1 MEKTIALAA
10 RIGIDWADDHHDF
23 CLQEDGAS
31 RIESGRLPQDPAAI
45 AEWVAGLRRRFG
57 GRPVGICLE
66 TKRGALVAAL
76 IEHDFIVL
84 FPVNPRTLKRFREAF
99 APNGS
104 KDDPDDAGL
113 LLELLVKHEDRLHRW
128 TPDDPETRAIARLV
142 EARRK
147 AVDLRTR
154 LINQLTAELKGYFPQ
169 ALSWAGELET
179 QLATDFLQ
187 RWPTLPAVRSVQ
199 AQTIRKF
206 YYGHNCRR
214 ADLIEQRIAEIRT
227 AVPLTSDPA
236 IVETSALTVQM
247 LARQIDA
254 LRLSI
259 TRYDK
264 EIATRFGSH
273 PDAHLFESL
282 PGSGAAMAP
291 RLLSAF
297 GSKRD
302 RFQAASEVQ
311 EYSGIAPVTRR
322 SGKQC
327 QTTWRWGAPKFVRQS
342 FHEFARLSIQ
352 HSTWARAYYDLQR
365 GSGKSRHAAI
375 RALAFKWIRII
386 YRCWKER
393 TPYDEARYIQA
404 LLERGSPLAKQLSLQ
419 TAAA

>member
-1 MEKTIALAA
+1 MTEPPVLAA

-23 CLQEDGAS
+23 CLQETGSS
-31 RIESGRLPQDPAAI
+31 RLETGQIPQDPHAL
-45 AEWVAGLRRRFG
+45 AEWIAALRQRFG
-57 GRPVGICLE
+57 GRPIGICLE
-66 TKRGALVAAL
+66 TKRGALVSAL
-76 IEHDFIVL
+76 LEHDFIVL

-99 APNGS
+99 APNGA

-113 LLELLVKHEDRLHRW
+113 LLELLSKHEHRLHRW
-128 TPDDPETRAIARLV
+128 NPDDAETRAIARLV

-147 AVDLRTR
+147 AVDMRTR

-169 ALSWAGELET
+169 ALSWAGELAS

-187 RWPTLPAVRSVQ
+187 RWPTLPAVQREKV
-199 AQTIRKF
+199 QTIRKF

-214 ADLIEQRIAEIRT
+214 ADVIEQRVEEIRT
-227 AVPLTSDPA
+227 AVALTNDPA
-236 IVETSALTVQM
+236 IVETSAINVQV
-247 LARQIDA
+247 LARQIEA
-254 LRLSI
+254 LRTGI
-259 TRYDK
+259 ARYDK
-264 EIATRFGSH
+264 EIANRFGKH

-302 RFQAASEVQ
+302 RFQAASDIQ

-322 SGKQC
+322 SGKQS
-327 QTTWRWGAPKFVRQS
+327 QTTWRWGAPRFVRQS

-352 HSTWARAYYDLQR
+352 HSAWARAYYEQQR
-365 GSGKSRHAAI
+365 ERGNSHHAAI
-375 RALAFKWIRII
+375 RALAFKWIRVI

-393 TPYDEARYIQA
+393 TAYDEAQYIQA
-404 LLERGSPLAKQLSLQ
+404 LWARRSPLVKRLGLS
-419 TAAA
+419 AAA

>member
-1 MEKTIALAA
+1 METPIVLAA

-23 CLQEDGAS
+23 CLQEAGAS
-31 RIESGRLPQDPAAI
+31 RVETGRILQNPRAL
-45 AEWVAGLRRRFG
+45 AEWVAGLRQRFG
-57 GRPVGICLE
+57 GQPVGVCLE

-99 APNGS
+99 APNGA
-104 KDDPDDAGL
+104 KDDPDDAAL
-113 LLELLVKHEDRLHRW
+113 LFELLSKHEDRLHRW
-128 TPDDPETRAIARLV
+128 APDDAETRAIARLV

-154 LINQLTAELKGYFPQ
+154 LTNQLEAELKGYFPQ
-169 ALSWAGELET
+169 ALSWAGELDT

-187 RWPTLPAVRSVQ
+187 RWPTLQSVQ
-199 AQTIRKF
+199 REKVQTIRKF

-214 ADLIEQRIAEIRT
+214 ADLIEQRIEEIRT
-227 AVPLTSDPA
+227 AVALTNDPA
-236 IVETSALTVQM
+236 IVETSAMIVQM

-254 LRLSI
+254 LRPSI
-259 TRYDK
+259 SRYDK
-264 EIATRFGSH
+264 EIARRFGAH

-297 GSKRD
+297 GSRRD

-352 HSTWARAYYDLQR
+352 HSAWARAYYDLQR
-365 GSGKSRHAAI
+365 ERGNAHHAAI

-393 TPYDEARYIQA
+393 VPYDEARYIQA
-404 LLERGSPLAKQLSLQ
+404 LWARHSPLVKRLGAP
-419 TAAA
+419 AAA

>member
-1 MEKTIALAA
+1 MGEAIVLAA
-10 RIGIDWADDHHDF
+10 RIGIDWADDHHDV
-23 CLQEDGAS
+23 CLQEAGSS
-31 RIESGRLPQDPAAI
+31 RVETDRIPQEPRAL
-45 AEWVAGLRRRFG
+45 AEWVAGLRQRFG

-99 APNGS
+99 APNGA

-113 LLELLVKHEDRLHRW
+113 LLELLSKHEHRLHHW
-128 TPDDPETRAIARLV
+128 SPDNAETRAIARLV

-154 LINQLTAELKGYFPQ
+154 LTNQLTAELKGYFPQ
-169 ALSWAGELET
+169 ALSWAGELDT

-187 RWPTLPAVRSVQ
+187 RWSTLQAVQREKVQ
-199 AQTIRKF
+199 AIRKF

-214 ADLIEQRIAEIRT
+214 ADRVEQRIQEIRT
-227 AVPLTSDPA
+227 AVALTNDPA
-236 IVETSALTVQM
+236 IVETSALNVQM

-254 LRLSI
+254 LRTSI
-259 TRYDK
+259 GRYDK
-264 EIATRFGSH
+264 EIAKRFGSH
-273 PDAHLFESL
+273 PDAYLFESL

-297 GSKRD
+297 GSQRD
-302 RFQAASEVQ
+302 RFQAASDVQ

-322 SGKQC
+322 SGRQS

-342 FHEFARLSIQ
+342 FHEFARLSIH
-352 HSTWARAYYDLQR
+352 HSAWARAYYELQR
-365 GSGKSRHAAI
+365 ERGKSRHAAI
-375 RALAFKWIRII
+375 RSLAFKWIRII

-393 TPYDEARYIQA
+393 IAYDEARYVQA
-404 LLERGSPLAKQLSLQ
+404 LVQRGSPLVKRIGLP
-419 TAAA
+419 AAA

>member
-1 MEKTIALAA
+1 MAKAVVLAA

-23 CLQEDGAS
+23 CLQEAGSS
-31 RIESGRLPQDPAAI
+31 RVETGRISQDPQAL
-45 AEWVAGLRRRFG
+45 AEWVAGLRQRFG
-57 GRPVGICLE
+57 GQPVGICLE
-66 TKRGALVAAL
+66 TSRAPLVAAL
-76 IEHDFIVL
+76 IEHDFLVL

-99 APNGS
+99 APNGA
-104 KDDPDDAGL
+104 KDDPDDAHL
-113 LLELLVKHEDRLHRW
+113 LLELLGKHEDRLHRW
-128 TPDDPETRAIARLV
+128 TPDDAETRAIARLV

-147 AVDLRTR
+147 AVDLRTK
-154 LINQLTAELKGYFPQ
+154 LTNQLTAELKGYFPQ
-169 ALSWAGELET
+169 ALSWAGELDS

-187 RWPTLPAVRSVQ
+187 RWPTLQAVQS
-199 AQTIRKF
+199 AKPQTIRKF

-214 ADLIEQRIAEIRT
+214 ADLIEQRIEEIRT
-227 AVPLTSDPA
+227 AVALTNDPA
-236 IVETSALTVQM
+236 IVETSVLSVQM

-254 LRLSI
+254 LRPSI

-264 EIATRFGSH
+264 EIAKRFGDH

-297 GSKRD
+297 GSQRD

-311 EYSGIAPVTRR
+311 EYSGIAPVTKR

-342 FHEFARLSIQ
+342 FHEFARLSIH
-352 HSTWARAYYDLQR
+352 HSVWARAYYELQR
-365 GSGKSRHAAI
+365 ERGKTRHAAI

-386 YRCWKER
+386 YRCWKQH
-393 TPYDEARYIQA
+393 TVYDEAQYIQA
-404 LLERGSPLAKQLSLQ
+404 LWARQSPLVKRLSLP
-419 TAAA
+419 AAA

>member
-1 MEKTIALAA
+1 MEKTIELVA
-10 RIGIDWADDHHDF
+10 RIGLDWADDHHDF
-23 CLQEDGAS
+23 CLQEAGSS
-31 RIESGRLPQDPAAI
+31 RIETGRIEQTPQAI
-45 AEWVAGLRRRFG
+45 AEWVAGLRQRFG
-57 GRPVGICLE
+57 GRHIGICLE

-76 IEHDFIVL
+76 IEHAFIVL

-99 APNGS
+99 APNGA
-104 KDDPDDAGL
+104 KDDPGDAGLLFELLNKHESRLHRWDPDDA
-113 LLELLVKHEDRLHRW
+113 
-128 TPDDPETRAIARLV
+128 ETRAIARLV
-142 EARRK
+142 ESRRK

-154 LINQLTAELKGYFPQ
+154 LTNQLKAELKGYFPQ

-187 RWPTLPAVRSVQ
+187 RWPTLKDVQ
-199 AQTIRKF
+199 REKVQTIRKF

-214 ADLIEQRIAEIRT
+214 ADLIEQRIEEIRT
-227 AVPLTSDPA
+227 AVALTNDSA
-236 IVETSALTVQM
+236 IVETSALNVQM

-254 LRLSI
+254 LRPSI
-259 TRYDK
+259 GRYDK
-264 EIATRFGSH
+264 EIANRFGKH

-322 SGKQC
+322 SGRQS

-342 FHEFARLSIQ
+342 FHEFARLSIH
-352 HSTWARAYYDLQR
+352 HSAWARAYYDLQR
-365 GSGKSRHAAI
+365 ERGKSRHAAI

-386 YRCWKER
+386 YSCWKQR
-393 TPYDEARYIQA
+393 VAYDEAQYVQA
-404 LLERGSPLAKQLSLQ
+404 LLQRGSTLAKRLALPPA
-419 TAAA
+419 T